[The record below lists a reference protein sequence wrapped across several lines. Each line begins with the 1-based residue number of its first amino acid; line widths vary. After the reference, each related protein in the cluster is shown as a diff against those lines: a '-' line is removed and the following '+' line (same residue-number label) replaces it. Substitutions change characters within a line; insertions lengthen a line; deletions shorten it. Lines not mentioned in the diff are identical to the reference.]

1 MEKIRIGNEEK
12 IYEIFGIRQTD
23 AHILRIE
30 FAGDK
35 PASWGD
41 IAIITAGG
49 VEAATLSGWET
60 VYRDEGQVVYLSNDG
75 STYVAPEDPG
85 ELPQDPYEPSQEE
98 ILAAAQ
104 MTKRAEV
111 SAACEQAIYNGVSVT
126 LSDGNTKH
134 FSLAIHD
141 QINLFG
147 KQAQLAAGVEQLE
160 YHADG
165 QPCRYYSA
173 VDMQAIITAAMWR
186 VSYHTTYCNAINMW
200 IAGCETAEEVEE
212 IYYGADVPEEY
223 QSEVLQAY
231 LAQIAGLAGGD
242 GGETGEV

>member
-30 FAGDK
+30 FSGDK

>member
-12 IYEIFGIRQTD
+12 IYEIIGIQQTD

-30 FAGDK
+30 FSGEK

-85 ELPQDPYEPSQEE
+85 ELPPDPYTPSPEE
-98 ILAAAQ
+98 LLAAAQ
-104 MTKRAEV
+104 TAKRAEI
-111 SAACEQAIYNGVSVT
+111 SAACQQAIYDGVSVT
-126 LSDGNTKH
+126 LEDGSVEH
-134 FSLAIHD
+134 LSLTEHD

-147 KQAQLAAGVEQLE
+147 KQAQLAAGVAQLE

-173 VDMQAIITAAMWR
+173 ADMQAIITAAMFR
-186 VSYHTTYCNAINMW
+186 VTYHTTYCNAINMW
-200 IAGCETAEEVEE
+200 IAGCETAEEVEA

-223 QSEVLQAY
+223 QNEVLQAY

-242 GGETGEV
+242 GGETGEM